1 MLKIRCPNGALEY
14 PKSVLQSSPFIKN
27 SLLETHFF
35 GQFSQ
40 ANEIFVQY
48 SFDSLEKLI
57 PFIREGILIKKDR
70 YFLTGDSYNLFRYL
84 SMENPDSY
92 FYIVCMMVKQ
102 GLMDITGYHIKAED
116 MKEIDLKK
124 YPYISYY
131 DKEAAY
137 QRNILAHNVILNF
150 VKNYFVS
157 DQIVQIN
164 DVVHIY
170 DHGDDQI
177 GFSINFTT
185 YDRNKREYV
194 EHMFSLNQLL
204 TYLKENN
211 IQEKAKEIRSLAYNE
226 LITHY

>member
-14 PKSVLQSSPFIKN
+14 PKSVLQTSPFIKN
-27 SLLETHFF
+27 SLLEPHFF

-70 YFLTGDSYNLFRYL
+70 YFLRGDSYNFFRYL

-92 FYIVCMMVKQ
+92 FYIVCMMRDHGQ
-102 GLMDITGYHIKAED
+102 MDITGYYIKAED

-124 YPYISYY
+124 YPYVSYY

-170 DHGDDQI
+170 EHGDDQI
-177 GFSINFTT
+177 GFSIDFTT
-185 YDRNKREYV
+185 YDANKHKYV
-194 EHMFSLNQLL
+194 DQMFQLEQLL

-211 IQEKAKEIRSLAYNE
+211 IQEREQKKLD
-226 LITHY
+226 L